1 MPKFFE
7 WGHAHT
13 DNQANS
19 DVSEN
24 SNAEHSNAEK
34 TMKSKSMHASR
45 KSASTEHAAAAS
57 QHSSTQP
64 SKSDGQRPKISL
76 GASRFSN
83 WTYAILFLIIDIVGV
98 AILQWAVTISS
109 SRVALSSPLIG
120 LWGFIST
127 MWTDLRFVFVLN
139 LIVLGLIYGIL
150 LFLTNRFWIASPIF
164 IIICTVMGI
173 IEHMKVISRYETVLP
188 SDMDFL
194 HSDAGTVATFLPA
207 GSQWTILWAVI
218 ALLVL
223 VALCI
228 FINHMDLRRGRIFDG
243 QRKALNASFRVAGIL
258 VTGLVFTLFSI
269 AVGTVGTW
277 ANTTSKFMGDIP
289 SMWDSVYDAQRNGT
303 MVAFLRQLNPKVMDE
318 PSGYSQA
325 TMKRIAKRY
334 EAEASSINAT
344 RKNYENDSS
353 VIYILSESFSDP
365 TRVPGLSINQDPM
378 PKIRAIKQKTTSGL
392 MLSSGYGGGTAN
404 LEFQAL
410 TGLSMANFDSSLT
423 SPYQQLVPSLSWT
436 PSVNQNWS
444 SKNAVAFHPYESSM
458 YSRSTVYKKFG
469 FSNFYTLEKPDIIK
483 YQNKLDSSP
492 YVSDESAYKSALEEM
507 QATKSNQFV
516 QIVTMQNHMPYNNWY
531 TNNQFQVAAS
541 SGSQP
546 LGSDEALAIDR
557 YAKGMSYTDSSTQE
571 LLDSLNTLSKPVT
584 VVFYGD
590 HLPGIYTT
598 AGADSSN
605 AVALHETDYFIWSN
619 RASKTYNNKIPNS
632 SYTSPNFFSA
642 QSAEYMNAK
651 VSPYTAFLTAMH
663 SKISAME
670 PPVVNQI
677 QGWDRIPAGQTIYLD
692 SSGNP
697 MDARSF
703 DAKTKQLIRDYKLI
717 QYDIT
722 AGKHYLKDTDFMTT
736 PTAKSDAAQAA
747 AKKLAEEKSAAKKQA
762 NAATTPS
769 ASPSESKS
777 TANTTS
783 GK

>member
-1 MPKFFE
+1 MVTKVCGAQYSWSSQLRCRGCLEELAVMPKLFE
-7 WGHAHT
+7 WGHAR
-13 DNQANS
+13 S
-19 DVSEN
+19 D
-24 SNAEHSNAEK
+24 K
-34 TMKSKSMHASR
+34 HADSVEADDAHDMQQHSR
-45 KSASTEHAAAAS
+45 KAAL
-57 QHSSTQP
+57 
-64 SKSDGQRPKISL
+64 SL

-83 WTYAILFLIIDIVGV
+83 WTYAILFVIIDIVGV
-98 AILQWAVTISS
+98 AILQWAVTITS

-127 MWTDLRFVFVLN
+127 MWTDTRFVFILN
-139 LIVLGLIYGIL
+139 VIVLGLIYGVL
-150 LFLTNRFWIASPIF
+150 VLLTNRFWIASPIF
-164 IIICTVMGI
+164 LIMCTVMGI

-194 HSDAGTVATFLPA
+194 HSDAGTIATFLPA

-228 FINHMDLRRGRIFDG
+228 FINHMDLRRGRIITWDN
-243 QRKALNASFRVAGIL
+243 KILNASGRVAGIV
-258 VTGLVFTLFSI
+258 VTGLIFTLFSI

-277 ANTTSKFMGDIP
+277 ANSTAKFMGDIP

-303 MVAFLRQLNPKVMDE
+303 LIAFLRQLNPKVMDE
-318 PSGYSQA
+318 PSGYSEA
-325 TMKRIAKRY
+325 TMKAVAKRY
-334 EAEASSINAT
+334 EAQAATMNAS
-344 RKNYENDSS
+344 RKNYESESS

-423 SPYQQLVPSLSWT
+423 SPYQQLVPSLTWT
-436 PSVNQNWS
+436 PSVNQAWS
-444 SKNAVAFHPYESSM
+444 TKNALAFHPYESSM

-469 FSNFYTLEKPDIIK
+469 FSHFYTLEQPEIIK
-483 YQNKLDSSP
+483 YRNKIDSNP
-492 YVSDESAYKSALEEM
+492 YVSDESAYTSALDEIK
-507 QATKSNQFV
+507 ATSNNQFV

-531 TNNQFQVAAS
+531 NDNQFQVSAS
-541 SGSQP
+541 SGSQS
-546 LGSDEALAIDR
+546 LGSDETQAIDT
-557 YAKGMSYTDSSTQE
+557 YAKGMSYTDAATQK

-605 AVALHETDYFIWSN
+605 AIALHETDYFIWSN
-619 RASKTYNNKIPNS
+619 TASATHNKRVENS
-632 SYTSPNFFSA
+632 SYSSPNFFSA
-642 QSAEYMNAK
+642 QAAEHMDAK
-651 VSPYTAFLTAMH
+651 VSPYTAFLTQLH
-663 SKISAME
+663 GKISAME

-697 MDARSF
+697 MDARNF
-703 DAKTKQLIRDYKLI
+703 DKKTKQLVKDYQLI

-736 PTAKSDAAQAA
+736 PTAKSDAAKAA
-747 AKKLAEEKSAAKKQA
+747 AKKLAQEKAAAQKKA
-762 NAATTPS
+762 NVATSPS
-769 ASPSESKS
+769 SSPSESQS
-777 TANTTS
+777 SANTTS
-783 GK
+783 GQ

>member
-7 WGHAHT
+7 WGHAHRDAQVKKDQDAPAQETSKETVNEKAKET
-13 DNQANS
+13 DARR
-19 DVSEN
+19 V
-24 SNAEHSNAEK
+24 
-34 TMKSKSMHASR
+34 R
-45 KSASTEHAAAAS
+45 
-57 QHSSTQP
+57 
-64 SKSDGQRPKISL
+64 ISL

-83 WTYAILFLIIDIVGV
+83 WTYAILFLIVDIVGV

-127 MWTDLRFVFVLN
+127 MWTDRRFVFILN
-139 LIVLGLIYGIL
+139 LIVLGLVYGII
-150 LFLTNRFWIASPIF
+150 LFITNRFWVASPIF
-164 IIICTVMGI
+164 IIGCTVVGI

-207 GSQWTILWAVI
+207 GSQWTILWAVV

-223 VALCI
+223 VGLCI
-228 FINHMDLRRGRIFDG
+228 FINHMDLRRGRVLTVKS
-243 QRKALNASFRVAGIL
+243 RALNATGRIAGIL
-258 VTGLVFTLFSI
+258 VSGLILTLFSI

-277 ANTTSKFMGDIP
+277 ANTTAKFMGDIP

-303 MVAFLRQLNPKVMDE
+303 LIAFLRQLNPKVMDE
-318 PSGYSQA
+318 PSGYSEA

-334 EAEASSINAT
+334 EAEANSINAS

-423 SPYQQLVPSLSWT
+423 SPYQQLIPSLSWT
-436 PSVNQNWS
+436 PSVNQSWS

-469 FSNFYTLEKPDIIK
+469 FSNFYTLEKPDVIK
-483 YQNKLDSSP
+483 YQNKLDNSP

-507 QATKSNQFV
+507 QSTKSNQFV

-531 TNNQFQVAAS
+531 ANNQFQVSAS
-541 SGSQP
+541 SGSAA
-546 LGSDEALAIDR
+546 LGSDEATAIDT
-557 YAKGMSYTDSSTQE
+557 YAKGMSYTDSSTQA
-571 LLDSLNTLSKPVT
+571 LLDSLNKLSKPVT

-605 AVALHETDYFIWSN
+605 AIALHETDYFIWSN
-619 RASKTYNNKIPNS
+619 KASATYNNKISNS

-642 QSAEYMNAK
+642 QSAEYMDAK
-651 VSPYTAFLTAMH
+651 VSPYTAFLTEMH
-663 SKISAME
+663 AKVSAME

-697 MDARSF
+697 MDARKF
-703 DAKTKQLIRDYKLI
+703 DKKTKQLVQDYKLI

-722 AGKHYLKDTDFMTT
+722 AGKHYLKGTGFMKT
-736 PTAKSDAAQAA
+736 PTAKSDAAKAAAQKLAAEKAA
-747 AKKLAEEKSAAKKQA
+747 AKKKADV
-762 NAATTPS
+762 ATAPS
-769 ASPSESKS
+769 SSPSQSQS
-777 TANTTS
+777 TSNTTS